1 MEKTNKVFPF
11 TNQTRKEPKNDDFE
25 FIDSVKRNH
34 IKEPWM
40 NINILDVLFKKG
52 K

>member
-11 TNQTRKEPKNDDFE
+11 SNQTKKEQKNDNE

-34 IKEPWM
+34 SQESWM
-40 NINILDVLFKKG
+40 NINILEVLFKK
-52 K
+52 